1 MARAARRVS
10 RESRGEAG
18 PRQAGGNAAAMNIEV
33 KAPRTGGGPRRTPGD
48 DPKAGGAR
56 PVTNAT
62 AQDLPGDTLEETVAH
77 VGPDGSAPIRKPT
90 EVADP
95 ATHPAPPAAEPKPR
109 VDRVRYTFTSGARPL
124 EGYTI
129 KRAVGRGG
137 FGEVYYATSDS
148 GKEVALKLITR
159 NLDIERRGVV
169 QCMNLKSPNL
179 IAIYDLKTTDEGD
192 TFVIM
197 EYVNGPSLAN
207 VLAQYPDGMPL
218 PDVDAWLKG
227 LVEGV
232 AYLHDHGIVHRDL
245 KPANLFMED
254 GVVKIGDYGLAKLI
268 TGSQD
273 GGQSESVGTCH
284 YMAPEI
290 ASGRYH
296 TPIDIYAIGVVLH
309 EMLTGRVPFQGESVG
324 EILMKH
330 LTARPDVSALPEPYR
345 AIAEKAMSKDPA
357 HRQAAVMEMLGAAAP
372 APPEVRIIGD
382 ARRGGF
388 RIPNPF
394 AARQPEAPAA
404 QPAPRPAPAQ
414 APRPAAEQ
422 VHRIGDEEPVFYI
435 GPDTTPPKTTMQI
448 AAEWRESAKDRL
460 ARGRKR
466 DRTAPIARAWA
477 NSAEARQSAARLVR
491 RAFAAKVPPPP
502 PAPGPLPPP
511 RARVAEL
518 ATSMIWVAPLTAL
531 LAGGLGLTAFAADF
545 ARQPQPLAC
554 LFGVS
559 LAGAWALMA
568 ANKFWE
574 GRKID
579 RLGRRAGY
587 AVIGVGVGMAAQ
599 ALADAT
605 RVGPP
610 VVGQSI
616 RVVTDAFGSYNMN
629 MPESLSMGLFFALA
643 FALCGW
649 WKLTDRDRP
658 KRFRVWPVVK
668 AGLIGLI
675 LSPLWDM
682 PSAWGV
688 ASLVVTAVVLQLSSP
703 WDQAAARYARYLAE
717 NPTAARVA

>member
-1 MARAARRVS
+1 
-10 RESRGEAG
+10 
-18 PRQAGGNAAAMNIEV
+18 
-33 KAPRTGGGPRRTPGD
+33 
-48 DPKAGGAR
+48 
-56 PVTNAT
+56 VTNAT
-62 AQDLPGDTLEETVAH
+62 AQDLPGDILEETVAH
-77 VGPDGSAPIRKPT
+77 VGPDGSTPPRKPT
-90 EVADP
+90 EA
-95 ATHPAPPAAEPKPR
+95 AMTHPAAQPEAEPRPR
-109 VDRVRYTFTSGARPL
+109 ADRVRYTFTSGARPL

-207 VLAQYPDGMPL
+207 VLAQYPGGMPL

-309 EMLTGRVPFQGESVG
+309 EMITGRVPFQGESVG

-345 AIAEKAMSKDPA
+345 SIAEKAMSKDPA
-357 HRQAAVMEMLGAAAP
+357 HRQRTVMELLGAGAP
-372 APPEVRIIGD
+372 AAPEVRIIGD
-382 ARRGGF
+382 AKRGGF
-388 RIPNPF
+388 RMPNPF
-394 AARQPEAPAA
+394 AARQPEP
-404 QPAPRPAPAQ
+404 PAPPRTPGPAPAQ
-414 APRPAAEQ
+414 VLAPRPAAEQ

-435 GPDTTPPKTTMQI
+435 GPETTPPKSTKQI
-448 AAEWRESAKDRL
+448 AAEWREGVKDRL
-460 ARGRKR
+460 ALSRKR
-466 DRTAPIARAWA
+466 GRTAPIAQAWA
-477 NSAEARQSAARLVR
+477 NSAEARRGAARLVR
-491 RAFAAKVPPPP
+491 RAFAAKVPTPPP
-502 PAPGPLPPP
+502 TPSPLPAP

-518 ATSMIWVAPLTAL
+518 ATSMIWVAPMTAL

-545 ARQPQPLAC
+545 ASQPQPLAC

-579 RLGRRAGY
+579 KLGRRAGY

-599 ALADAT
+599 ALAEAT

-610 VVGQSI
+610 AVGQSI
-616 RVVTDAFGSYNMN
+616 RVVTDALGTYNLK
-629 MPESLSMGLFFALA
+629 MPEMMSMGLFFALA
-643 FALCGW
+643 YGLSGW

-658 KRFRVWPVVK
+658 KRFRAWPLVK
-668 AGLIGLI
+668 TGLIGLV

-688 ASLVVTAVVLQLSSP
+688 ASLVVTAVVIQIASP
-703 WDQAAARYARYLAE
+703 WDPAAARYSRYLAE
-717 NPTAARVA
+717 NPGAARVA

>member
-1 MARAARRVS
+1 M
-10 RESRGEAG
+10 
-18 PRQAGGNAAAMNIEV
+18 
-33 KAPRTGGGPRRTPGD
+33 TH
-48 DPKAGGAR
+48 
-56 PVTNAT
+56 AT

-77 VGPDGSAPIRKPT
+77 VGPDGSAPTRKPT
-90 EVADP
+90 PAEVADP
-95 ATHPAPPAAEPKPR
+95 AKHPAPPAAEPNKPR
-109 VDRVRYTFTSGARPL
+109 AERVRYTFTSGARPL

-207 VLAQYPDGMPL
+207 VLAQYPGGMPL

-309 EMLTGRVPFQGESVG
+309 EMITGRVPFEGESVG

-345 AIAEKAMSKDPA
+345 SIAEKAMSKDPA
-357 HRQAAVMEMLGAAAP
+357 HRQVTVIEMLGAAAP
-372 APPEVRIIGD
+372 AAPEVRIIGD
-382 ARRGGF
+382 AKRGGF
-388 RIPNPF
+388 RFPNPF
-394 AARQPEAPAA
+394 AARQPEVPAPAA
-404 QPAPRPAPAQ
+404 APQAAPAQ
-414 APRPAAEQ
+414 APPRPAANAAAQ

-435 GPDTTPPKTTMQI
+435 GPETTPPKSPMQI
-448 AAEWRESAKDRL
+448 AAEWRESMKGRAP
-460 ARGRKR
+460 RGRTQK
-466 DRTAPIARAWA
+466 RTAPIVRAWA
-477 NSAEARQSAARLVR
+477 NSAEARSNAARLVK
-491 RAFAAKVPPPP
+491 RAFAVKVPTPP
-502 PAPGPLPPP
+502 PAPSPLPAP

-518 ATSMIWVAPLTAL
+518 ATSMIWVAPITAL

-579 RLGRRAGY
+579 KLGRRAGY
-587 AVIGVGVGMAAQ
+587 GVIGAGVGVAAM

-605 RVGPP
+605 RVGPA
-610 VVGQSI
+610 VAGQSI

-629 MPESLSMGLFFALA
+629 MPESLSIGLFFALGY
-643 FALCGW
+643 ALNGW

-658 KRFRVWPVVK
+658 KRFRVWPLVK
-668 AGLIGLI
+668 AGLIGLV

-688 ASLVVTAVVLQLSSP
+688 ASLVVTAGVLQLSSP
-703 WDQAAARYARYLAE
+703 WDRDAARYARYLE
-717 NPTAARVA
+717 EHPQAARVA